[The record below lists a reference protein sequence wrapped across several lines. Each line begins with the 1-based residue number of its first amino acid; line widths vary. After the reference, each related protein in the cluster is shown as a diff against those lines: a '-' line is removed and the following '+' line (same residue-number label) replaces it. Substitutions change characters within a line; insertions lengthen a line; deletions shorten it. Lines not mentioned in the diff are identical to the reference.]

1 MQACAAFQPLFS
13 SARGCAATGLVLQ
26 WGVGFA
32 VPMAM
37 IWVLELR
44 SRRAYLAQACAAPG
58 LALE

>member
-13 SARGCAATGLVLQ
+13 SARGCAATGLALQ

-37 IWVLELR
+37 IWALELR
-44 SRRAYLAQACAAPG
+44 SRRAYLAQASAAPG
-58 LALE
+58 LVLE